1 MSGEAEKRSASNPEK
16 RRASKRRRSARS
28 SAVNI
33 YQVARQAKVSIVT
46 VSRVFNDYPHVS
58 RAMREHV
65 LEAARLVGYQPRLVT
80 KRNLIGVLVG
90 RLEDLAAGEQT
101 SRLVLALMRTAASR
115 GYLLEF
121 IPAPAAE
128 RATQHLADGLIALG
142 LSSVELAGLRNL
154 PSVPRVA
161 LNNQS
166 VDDSWS
172 VVSVDP
178 ADEVLMAVRHLAEKG
193 HTKITL
199 VHNNARTWQ
208 EQQREDGF
216 HNALHQFGLDGHHI
230 VHCPYRLPTSELA
243 HKIMATGCT
252 GCICLCHHGGL
263 PVLDGMQN
271 ELGIKVPDDLSLI
284 TLENKRVSA
293 YLKPRLTTIEQ
304 PLDLLAETTLTA
316 LLQPAQEAQ
325 PRFMTVLKSQLIE
338 RDSVRPPKS

>member
-1 MSGEAEKRSASNPEK
+1 MSGEAGNRSAANPEK

-65 LEAARLVGYQPRLVT
+65 LEAARQVGYQPRLVT

-90 RLEDLAAGEQT
+90 KLEDLAAGEQT
-101 SRLVLALMRTAASR
+101 SRLVLALMRAAASR

-121 IPAPAAE
+121 FPATSAE

-142 LSSVELAGLRNL
+142 LSSVELAGLRSL

-161 LNNQS
+161 LNNLG
-166 VDDSWS
+166 VDESWS
-172 VVSVDP
+172 AVSVDP
-178 ADEVLMAVRHLAEKG
+178 ADEVQMAVRHLAEQG

-199 VHNNARTWQ
+199 VHSNSRTWQ
-208 EQQREDGF
+208 EQQREEGF
-216 HNALHQFGLDGHHI
+216 NAALHACGLDGHHI
-230 VHCPYRLPTSELA
+230 VLCPYQLPTAELA
-243 HKIMATGCT
+243 RKIMATHCT
-252 GCICLCHHGGL
+252 GCVCLCHHGGL

-271 ELGIKVPDDLSLI
+271 ELGIRVPDDLSLI

-304 PLDLLAETTLTA
+304 PLDQLAEATLDG
-316 LLQPAQEAQ
+316 LLQSPQTGNQ
-325 PRFMTVLKSQLIE
+325 RFVNVLKSKLIK
-338 RDSVRPPKS
+338 RDSVRPPAS